1 MDKPFKIW
9 NADRTLRK
17 SVVANSLQQI
27 VDIGKSKLEIS
38 PSASTRVVLE
48 CDGTEVE
55 DEEYFAF
62 MQPNTVFQLLQVTEK
77 WRPPQSTSQSQM
89 NYDDVDCGGDSES
102 IPLRLRHL
110 LQKMQTDI
118 ASVILLSADDLETVS
133 KMPLSEL
140 ASHLSESEFFAE
152 QIQAACRNRLENI
165 YQTQD
170 ALDLLRIYH
179 ASQQN
184 SLLVEESSKKRK
196 AET

>member
-1 MDKPFKIW
+1 
-9 NADRTLRK
+9 
-17 SVVANSLQQI
+17 
-27 VDIGKSKLEIS
+27 
-38 PSASTRVVLE
+38 
-48 CDGTEVE
+48 
-55 DEEYFAF
+55 
-62 MQPNTVFQLLQVTEK
+62 
-77 WRPPQSTSQSQM
+77 
-89 NYDDVDCGGDSES
+89 
-102 IPLRLRHL
+102 
-110 LQKMQTDI
+110 
-118 ASVILLSADDLETVS
+118 
-133 KMPLSEL
+133 MPLSEL